1 MPASCQPNRGPVS
14 ASLFLINHWVDTT
27 PFPRASLADV
37 VNAREPLL
45 ARVQA
50 CERIRH
56 RMANLV
62 AVDFYRRGD
71 LLGVVNSLNGVA
83 PGNSGHPS

>member
-1 MPASCQPNRGPVS
+1 MGADAAVRRGWQ
-14 ASLFLINHWVDTT
+14 F
-27 PFPRASLADV
+27 
-37 VNAREPLL
+37 VNAQTATPALGVAVSVGLVVAGAAILLEPAL
-45 ARVQA
+45 A

-71 LLGVVNSLNGVA
+71 LLGVVNTLNGMGQ
-83 PGNSGHPS
+83 GNSGHPS